1 MKHTLTLLTAIV
13 LASSVAAQAERED
26 TLLTTGWRF
35 SPSDTT
41 GAEALAFDDTAWT
54 AVTVPHCWN
63 IQPGQDGDKD
73 HFDKNP
79 RWYRL
84 HLKPDAALAGKS
96 FFLKFDA
103 AYHSAEVFLNGQ
115 LVGQHVGGFSAFCFN
130 VTPLL
135 HSGQDNLLAVKVH
148 FEALSDS
155 TPLGGDFT
163 KFPGLYRNVHLL
175 VLDPLSISPLDEASP
190 GVYLKQVQVDDNTA
204 RVEITTK
211 LRNADNTA
219 KTPTVRCILRD
230 ATGKESQ
237 VIKAEQSVPAQG
249 TADAVQTL
257 TIPSPHLWNGRL
269 DPYLYRVEVE
279 IVDAG
284 KIVDRVT
291 QPLGLRYYRVDPL
304 SGFFLNGKK
313 YELHGVNRHQER
325 YGKGWAISQADLEED
340 IALMLEMGC
349 TCVRTCHYQQAK
361 EFHELC
367 DQAGLVVWSELAMV
381 NGVVADSPDFVRNTR
396 HQLTELIK
404 QNYNHPSICF
414 WSLWNELKV
423 PEKTEPDRLAPF
435 LGFLS
440 DLNAL
445 AKQLDPTRLTTGA
458 NNSKKFVLAPITDVA
473 GWNGYPGWYHGQ
485 PEDWPEVLAEV
496 RANIGGRALAVS
508 EYGAGA
514 SVLYHELTAN
524 QPQTVGQF
532 HPEEW
537 QALVHEAHWKALR
550 QAPYLWG
557 TFIWV
562 MFDVASINRHE
573 GDHNGRNDKGLV
585 TTDRKTCKDS
595 FYFYQSQWTTAPMVH
610 INSRRFNPHP
620 TGVTPVKVYSNCDRV
635 ELFLNGKSL
644 GQQTAPDHVFVWPN
658 VELPVGDNKLE
669 ARAGTVTDMITWNCS
684 PAASPHLGPVD
695 PPSTPKK
702 KKKAGE

>member
-1 MKHTLTLLTAIV
+1 MKTILKLLTAFV
-13 LASSVAAQAERED
+13 LACAVAAQAARED
-26 TLLTTGWRF
+26 TLLTAGWKF

-41 GAEALAFDDTAWT
+41 GAEAPAFDDAAWT

-103 AYHSAEVFLNGQ
+103 AYHSAEVFLNDRP
-115 LVGQHVGGFSAFCFN
+115 VGQHVGGFSAFCFD

-135 HSGQDNLLAVKVH
+135 HPGQDNLLAVKVH
-148 FEALSDS
+148 YEALTESP
-155 TPLGGDFT
+155 PLGGDFT

-175 VLDPLSISPLDEASP
+175 VLDPLSLSPLDDASP
-190 GVYLKQVQVDDNTA
+190 GLYLKQVHVDDQTA
-204 RVEITTK
+204 QVEVITK
-211 LRNADNTA
+211 LRNAGATA
-219 KTPTVRCILRD
+219 KKAAVRCTLRD
-230 ATGKESQ
+230 ATGKELQ
-237 VIKAEQSVPAQG
+237 VITAGQSVPARG
-249 TADAVQTL
+249 IADAVQTL

-279 IVDAG
+279 IVDEG
-284 KIVDRVT
+284 KVVDRVT

-304 SGFFLNGKK
+304 SGFFLNGRK

-340 IALMLEMGC
+340 VALMLAMGC
-349 TCVRTCHYQQAK
+349 TCVRTCHYQHAS

-381 NGVVADSPDFVRNTR
+381 NGVAADSPDFVRNTR
-396 HQLTELIK
+396 RQLAELIK

-414 WSLWNELKV
+414 WSLWNEIKI
-423 PEKTEPDRLAPF
+423 PESNESAKPDTF
-435 LGFLS
+435 FGFLR

-445 AKQLDPTRLTTGA
+445 AKQLDSTRLTTGA
-458 NNSKKFVLAPITDVA
+458 SCCGAFGPMAITDVA
-473 GWNGYPGWYHGQ
+473 AWNGYPGWYGGQ
-485 PEDWPEVLAEV
+485 PEGWPALLAEV

-514 SVLYHELTAN
+514 SVAQHQLGN
-524 QPQTVGQF
+524 DQPQPRGHF

-537 QALVHEAHWKALR
+537 QTLVHEAHWKALR

-557 TFIWV
+557 TFVWQ
-562 MFDVASINRHE
+562 MFDAASMTRHE
-573 GDHNGRNDKGLV
+573 GDHEGRNDKGLV
-585 TTDRKTCKDS
+585 TTDRKICKDA
-595 FYFYQSQWTTAPMVH
+595 FYFYQAQWTTAPMVH

-620 TGVTPVKVYSNCDRV
+620 TGVTPVKVCSNCDRV

-644 GQQTAPDHVFVWPN
+644 GLQSAADHVFIWPG
-658 VELPVGDNKLE
+658 VDLPAGDNRLE
-669 ARAGTVTDMITWNCS
+669 ARAGGVTDRITWNCS
-684 PAASPHLGPVD
+684 PTASPHLGPVD

-702 KKKAGE
+702 KKKTL

>member
-1 MKHTLTLLTAIV
+1 MKHTLTLLTAFV
-13 LASSVAAQAERED
+13 LASVVAVQAARED
-26 TLLTTGWRF
+26 TLLTAGWKF
-35 SPSDTT
+35 SPQDAT
-41 GAEALAFDDTAWT
+41 GAEAPAFDDATWTSVTA
-54 AVTVPHCWN
+54 PHCWN

-84 HLKPDAALAGKS
+84 HLKPDAATAGKS

-115 LVGQHVGGFSAFCFN
+115 PVGQHVGGFSAFCFD

-135 HSGQDNLLAVKVH
+135 RPGQDNLLAVKVYYD
-148 FEALSDS
+148 ALTKSP
-155 TPLGGDFT
+155 PLGGDFT

-175 VLDPLSISPLDEASP
+175 VLDPLGVSPLDDAAP
-190 GVYLKQVQVDDNTA
+190 GVYLKQVHVDDQTA
-204 RVEITTK
+204 QVEITTK
-211 LRNADNTA
+211 LRNAHAAA
-219 KTPTVRCILRD
+219 KTAAVRCTLRD
-230 ATGKESQ
+230 ATGKAVQTIS
-237 VIKAEQSVPAQG
+237 AEQSVPAG
-249 TADAVQTL
+249 GAADAVQTL

-279 IVDAG
+279 VVDAG
-284 KIVDRVT
+284 KVVDQVT
-291 QPLGLRYYRVDPL
+291 QPLGLRYYRVDPQT
-304 SGFFLNGKK
+304 GFYLNGKK

-340 IALMLEMGC
+340 VALMLEMGC
-349 TCVRTCHYQQAK
+349 TCVRTCHYQHAD
-361 EFHELC
+361 EFHALC
-367 DQAGLVVWSELAMV
+367 DRAGLVVWSELAMV
-381 NGVVADSPDFVRNTR
+381 NGVVPDSPDFVRNTR
-396 HQLTELIK
+396 HQLAELIK

-414 WSLWNELKV
+414 WSLWNEMSLPEDTETARLV
-423 PEKTEPDRLAPF
+423 PIHDF
-435 LGFLS
+435 LR

-458 NNSKKFVLAPITDVA
+458 NNGHKFTHAAITDVA
-473 GWNGYPGWYHGQ
+473 GWNAYPGWYHGT
-485 PEDWPEVLAEV
+485 PDGWPGELAV
-496 RANIGGRALAVS
+496 IRQGIGDRPLAVS

-514 SVLYHELTAN
+514 SVLCHQLADD
-524 QPQTVGQF
+524 QPQPGGHF

-557 TFIWV
+557 TFVWV
-562 MFDVASINRHE
+562 MFDLASITRHE
-573 GDHNGRNDKGLV
+573 GDHDGRNDKGLV
-585 TTDRKTCKDS
+585 TTDRQTRKDA
-595 FYFYQSQWTTAPMVH
+595 FYFYQAQWTTTPMVH

-644 GQQTAPDHVFVWPN
+644 GPQTAADHVFLWPN
-658 VELPVGDNKLE
+658 VDLPAGDNQLE
-669 ARAGTVTDMITWNCS
+669 ARAGTVTDTITWNCS
-684 PAASPHLGPVD
+684 PTASPHLGPVD
-695 PPSTPKK
+695 PPPTPKK
-702 KKKAGE
+702 KAKTS